1 MLTQHPDVRKEIT
14 HLADSAD
21 STIRRIRQAARDTR
35 DTVGPVSDEV
45 RALIAQLEHTIEVL
59 TREGTQ
65 ESLRAGRKLRDRAG
79 VMADRLRVQAADGA
93 MRARQHVD
101 DAVGQAQQRVSESPL
116 MAISLAAAVGALIG
130 VVIASSRR
138 HE

>member
-1 MLTQHPDVRKEIT
+1 MLMQHPDVRKEIG

-35 DTVGPVSDEV
+35 DTIGPVSDEV
-45 RALIAQLEHTIEVL
+45 RTLIAQLEHTIEVL
-59 TREGTQ
+59 AREGSE
-65 ESLRAGRKLRDRAG
+65 ESLRAGRKLRDRG
-79 VMADRLRVQAADGA
+79 GIMAERLRAQAADGA
-93 MRARQHVD
+93 TRVRHRVD
-101 DAVGQAQQRVSESPL
+101 DAVDHAQQQVSKSPL

-130 VVIASSRR
+130 VVLAARR